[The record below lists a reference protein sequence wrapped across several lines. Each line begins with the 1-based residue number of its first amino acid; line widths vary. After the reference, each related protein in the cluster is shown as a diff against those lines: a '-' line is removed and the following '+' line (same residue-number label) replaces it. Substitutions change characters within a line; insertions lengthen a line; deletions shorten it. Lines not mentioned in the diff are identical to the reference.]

1 MFDGIVN
8 VCWIPFAGFISFLII
23 LSAINKSVGVRKT
36 YVNIL
41 LRIFEV
47 IITIK
52 YIYIAFSTF
61 ANVGTT

>member
-1 MFDGIVN
+1 MFDGIVY

-23 LSAINKSVGVRKT
+23 LSAINKSVGVRKA

-52 YIYIAFSTF
+52 Y
-61 ANVGTT
+61 V